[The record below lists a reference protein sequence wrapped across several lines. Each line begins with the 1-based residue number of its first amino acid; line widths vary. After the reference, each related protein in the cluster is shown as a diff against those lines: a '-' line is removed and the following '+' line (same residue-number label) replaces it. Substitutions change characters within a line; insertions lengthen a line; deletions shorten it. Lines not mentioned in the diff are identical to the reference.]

1 MLFEIAKEEAMGYL
15 GDLYNEA
22 DYPMDIT
29 RKFRFEWRFLT
40 LDVPG
45 KSTVSAT

>member
-1 MLFEIAKEEAMGYL
+1 MLFEMAKEEAMGYL

-29 RKFRFEWRFLT
+29 ESFGLNGGF
-40 LDVPG
+40 
-45 KSTVSAT
+45 